1 MQQKPSLIGG
11 QETIDRSG
19 SVRLNYSAANLDE
32 RNRYKRL
39 LRRYY
44 STEVARKI
52 SLVASPIWALDSN
65 LSPTYP
71 GVDQLP

>member
-44 STEVARKI
+44 STEVACKI
-52 SLVASPIWALDSN
+52 FLVASPIWALDSN